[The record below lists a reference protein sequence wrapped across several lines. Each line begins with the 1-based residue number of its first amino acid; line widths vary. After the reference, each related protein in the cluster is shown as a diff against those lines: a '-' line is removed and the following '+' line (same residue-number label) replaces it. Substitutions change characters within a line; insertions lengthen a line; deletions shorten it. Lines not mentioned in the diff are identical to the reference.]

1 VDRPL
6 IASLTPDVSCARLS
20 SRRSDRLTSVP
31 YGIILLPEPVVTRQ
45 LIDYS
50 ANIGSLSTTRMT
62 LGSDAPPHV
71 SILHVD
77 CHYDD
82 ARSWWEAVRDDLP
95 TRIVIT
101 TTALAFAPIP
111 KGNHYVPEGGV
122 YYGLEVLRHRHLE
135 AAHDHTVRVSNA
147 VGATIL
153 SDAGENFRPHI
164 TLGILASSPCGRVDL
179 PTELVSASFP
189 GSLAFGELGA
199 YGTFPKIL
207 EMR

>member
-1 VDRPL
+1 LVLDP
-6 IASLTPDVSCARLS
+6 
-20 SRRSDRLTSVP
+20 DRLTSVP

-50 ANIGSLSTTRMT
+50 AHIGNLSTARMT
-62 LGSDAPPHV
+62 LGSASPPHV

-77 CHYDD
+77 CRYDD
-82 ARSWWEAVRDDLP
+82 ARSWWEAVRADSS

-111 KGNHYVPEGGV
+111 KGNYYVPEGGV

-135 AAHDHTVRVSNA
+135 AAHDRAVRASNV

-164 TLGILASSPCGRVDL
+164 TLGILAGAPCGCVDV

-189 GSLAFGELGA
+189 GSLTFGELGA

-207 EMR
+207 EVR